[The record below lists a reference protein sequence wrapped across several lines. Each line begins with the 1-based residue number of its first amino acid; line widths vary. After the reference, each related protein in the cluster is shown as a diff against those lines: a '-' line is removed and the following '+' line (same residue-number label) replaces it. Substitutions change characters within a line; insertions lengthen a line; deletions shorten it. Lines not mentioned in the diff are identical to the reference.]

1 MDFEEKLSKDGLRG
15 ESEQG
20 WIMRRLSKD
29 ELRGETV
36 QG

>member
-1 MDFEEKLSKDGLRG
+1 MDFEEELSKDGFRG
-15 ESEQG
+15 WTEQG